1 MLNFLK
7 GMRKM
12 EKAEV
17 KIERSLFRSKE
28 LPQTI
33 KLVIFEAICLILG
46 FASARAQIFGGL
58 SPFTVA
64 LAAVLPSKY
73 VLAAVIGGSAGCLAT
88 VSASTAVQSIAAM
101 AAAAAINTTVS
112 RFLRLRD
119 SRIIS
124 PAIASICCLAS
135 GITTMLA
142 VGFSVNGAL
151 IFISESV
158 LAGGVS
164 YFLKRAMEIRP
175 LPGGG
180 FSLSTQETACVIITA
195 FVFFMSLSVF
205 SVKGFVPAR
214 LISILIIL
222 IFARFARETGGSIA
236 GICAGVSI
244 GLITNTPSL
253 AATFALGGL
262 LAGIFSPIGQLG
274 IAGAFTIICALSAL
288 ISGEAFAVTVLIES
302 AIASAVFIA
311 LPSGRLESLKKYLV
325 RLPVPVPEDNNKTA
339 VIMKLSTTASAIEII
354 SDYIEKVSKG
364 LSRMAQPEN
373 EAVFLKVREDIC
385 SSCGLYTHCW
395 KTCQKE
401 TEEAFSSLADIL
413 KRDECLSA
421 DMMDAPLSERCIR
434 QNEMISSFNKHY
446 LNMVSKR
453 GIAQRVG
460 QIREVVSDQFEGVA
474 DLLRSMAKD
483 LSKAVSFEPELARL
497 ASEVCQSF
505 DIRVFAVSCI
515 VNHLGRMNLS
525 IQTGALDSSI
535 NKTLLTRA
543 ISKACDKDFDLPCII
558 INDDYTLLNFSQ
570 RASIKVRLGAAQI
583 SCNDNEYCGDYFECF
598 DDGNGREVMI
608 LSDGMGTGG
617 RAAVDSALATE
628 IFSSLVKAG
637 IDFDCSLKL
646 TNSALLIKGIDESL
660 ATLDIVSIDLFSGR
674 AEFLKAGGA
683 ASFVRKKNKVA
694 ALELSALPAGI
705 LREISFERAY
715 ANIEPGDVV
724 VMVSD
729 GIIGSDGSWIIAEL
743 KSWKGSSAQDL
754 AQRIAELAR
763 HRRAKGK
770 EDDMTV
776 ICAIIE

>member
-1 MLNFLK
+1 
-7 GMRKM
+7 M
-12 EKAEV
+12 ENTEV
-17 KIERSLFRSKE
+17 KNERSLFRARE
-28 LPQTI
+28 IPQTI
-33 KLVIFEAICLILG
+33 KLVILEVICLILG
-46 FASARAQIFGGL
+46 FAASRVQIFGGL
-58 SPFTVA
+58 SPFAVA
-64 LAAVLPSKY
+64 LVAVLPPKY
-73 VLAAVIGGSAGCLAT
+73 VLATVIGGSAGCLAT

-112 RFLRLRD
+112 RFIRLRD
-119 SRIIS
+119 SRIIA
-124 PAIASICCLAS
+124 PAIAAICCLAS

-142 VGFSVNGAL
+142 VGFSLNGTL
-151 IFISESV
+151 IYISESV

-164 YFLKRAMEIRP
+164 YFLKRATEIRP

-195 FVFFMSLSVF
+195 CVFFMSLSVF
-205 SVKGFVPAR
+205 SVKGFIPAR
-214 LISILIIL
+214 LISIFIIL

-274 IAGAFTIICALSAL
+274 IGGVFTIVCGLSAL
-288 ISGEAFAVTVLIES
+288 VSGEAFAVTVLIES
-302 AIASAVFIA
+302 SIATAVFIA
-311 LPSGRLESLKKYLV
+311 IPSSRLESLKKHLV

-339 VIMKLSTTASAIEII
+339 VIMKLSTTAGAIEII

-395 KTCQKE
+395 KACHKE
-401 TEEAFSSLADIL
+401 TQEAFGALADIL
-413 KRDECLSA
+413 KKDECLST
-421 DMMDAPLSERCIR
+421 DMLGEPLSERCIR
-434 QNEMISSFNKHY
+434 QSEMISSFNKHY

-453 GIAQRVG
+453 GTAQRVA
-460 QIREVVSDQFEGVA
+460 QIREVVTDQFEGVA
-474 DLLRSMAKD
+474 CLLRSMAKD
-483 LSKAVSFEPELARL
+483 LGKTMSFEPELARL

-505 DIRVFAVSCI
+505 DIRVYAVSCI
-515 VNHLGRMNLS
+515 VNHLGRMCLS
-525 IQTGALDSSI
+525 IQTGALDSSV

-543 ISKACDKDFDLPCII
+543 ISKACDKDFDLPCIV
-558 INDDYTLLNFSQ
+558 INDECTLMTFSQ
-570 RASIKVRLGAAQI
+570 RVSIKVRLGAAQI
-583 SCNDNEYCGDYFECF
+583 PYKENEYCGDYFECF
-598 DDGNGREVMI
+598 DDGNGHEVMI

-637 IDFDCSLKL
+637 IDFECSLRL

-660 ATLDIVSIDLFSGR
+660 ATLDVVSIDLFSGK

-705 LREISFERAY
+705 LREISFEKAY
-715 ANIEPGDVV
+715 ANLEPGDVV

-743 KSWKGSSAQDL
+743 KAWKGSSAQAL

-763 HRRAKGK
+763 HRRVKGK

-776 ICAIIE
+776 ICAIVE